1 MITLKEKIK
10 QLPKKPGVYI
20 YEDKIGKIIYIGKAL
35 SLKNR
40 VASYFQQRHTDPKT
54 IELVSQ
60 INDLQTIVVNSEFEA
75 LLLEAKLIKQHKP
88 KYNTAAK
95 DGKSYLYITIS
106 KQFPNRIS
114 ASRQPEIEN
123 DILSWYGPFPS
134 SREVQ
139 EILKTVR
146 RIFPFRSCTNLPKR
160 VCLYHHLKLC
170 PGICLY
176 SNENYPKTIGQIKQM
191 LSGKT
196 SVLIKALKKEI
207 SSAAKALDFEKAQE
221 VKNKIDALQRLTH
234 GWKNIPQEN
243 RSSAKAIDEIKKI
256 LIRYGGINLLA
267 INKIEGYD
275 VSNLSSQVIVGSMVA
290 FVNGEPDKS
299 QYRKFNLKYNLSFQD
314 DPEGIKQIV
323 RRRLNHPEWIL
334 PQVILI
340 DGGKTQITS
349 AFSALKEKS
358 LENQIAVIGL
368 TKEEEIL
375 IIPAVKFGS
384 ISSWKRLQLPRN
396 SESLQLL
403 QYIRDESHRF
413 AQKYYRKLHLKTI

>member
-1 MITLKEKIK
+1 MTNLKDKIRK
-10 QLPKKPGVYI
+10 LPKRPGVYI
-20 YEDKIGKIIYIGKAL
+20 YKDKLGKIIYIGKAL

-40 VASYFQQRHTDPKT
+40 VTSYFQQKHTDQKT

-60 INDLQTIVVNSEFEA
+60 INNLQTIEVNSEFEA

-88 KYNTAAK
+88 KYNIQAK
-95 DGKSYLYITIS
+95 DGKSYLYIIIS
-106 KQFPNRIS
+106 KQFPNRIF
-114 ASRQPEIEN
+114 ASRRPEIEN

-146 RIFPFRSCTNLPKR
+146 RIFPFRSCADLPKR

-170 PGICLY
+170 PGVCLY
-176 SNENYPKTIGQIKQM
+176 PNENYPKTIGQIKQM

-196 SVLIKALKKEI
+196 SVLIKALKKEMK
-207 SSAAKALDFEKAQE
+207 SDAKALDFEKAS
-221 VKNKIDALQRLTH
+221 VLKLKIDSLQRLTH

-243 RSSAKAIDEIKKI
+243 RQVTKAIDGIKKI

-314 DPEGIKQIV
+314 DPEGIKQTV

-334 PQVILI
+334 PQIILI

-358 LENQIAVIGL
+358 LENQIAVVGL

-413 AQKYYRKLHLKTI
+413 AQKYYKKLHLKTI

>member
-1 MITLKEKIK
+1 
-10 QLPKKPGVYI
+10 
-20 YEDKIGKIIYIGKAL
+20 
-35 SLKNR
+35 
-40 VASYFQQRHTDPKT
+40 
-54 IELVSQ
+54 
-60 INDLQTIVVNSEFEA
+60 
-75 LLLEAKLIKQHKP
+75 
-88 KYNTAAK
+88 
-95 DGKSYLYITIS
+95 
-106 KQFPNRIS
+106 
-114 ASRQPEIEN
+114 
-123 DILSWYGPFPS
+123 
-134 SREVQ
+134 
-139 EILKTVR
+139 
-146 RIFPFRSCTNLPKR
+146 
-160 VCLYHHLKLC
+160 
-170 PGICLY
+170 
-176 SNENYPKTIGQIKQM
+176 
-191 LSGKT
+191 
-196 SVLIKALKKEI
+196 
-207 SSAAKALDFEKAQE
+207 
-221 VKNKIDALQRLTH
+221 
-234 GWKNIPQEN
+234 
-243 RSSAKAIDEIKKI
+243 
-256 LIRYGGINLLA
+256 
-267 INKIEGYD
+267 
-275 VSNLSSQVIVGSMVA
+275 MVA